1 MPTIL
6 FVILFFLAPT
16 SLGVDAFDIRFKWF
30 IIGMIF
36 IYTFAL
42 PSYLIYLMYRWGM
55 IQSLKLENLNERR
68 LPYFLTA
75 AIYGILGYF
84 LFTKNAMLFPS
95 AFILWSIAAV
105 ILLVGVI
112 SLWWQISAHAAGI
125 GGMIGA
131 LAGLIVRYGESAL
144 FIPMLCVIVF
154 AGFLI
159 GARLQL
165 NAHTPAQVS
174 AGAVL
179 GVSVSFV
186 AVFVL
191 F

>member
-1 MPTIL
+1 
-6 FVILFFLAPT
+6 
-16 SLGVDAFDIRFKWF
+16 
-30 IIGMIF
+30 
-36 IYTFAL
+36 
-42 PSYLIYLMYRWGM
+42 
-55 IQSLKLENLNERR
+55 
-68 LPYFLTA
+68 
-75 AIYGILGYF
+75 
-84 LFTKNAMLFPS
+84 MLFPS

-105 ILLVGVI
+105 ILLVGII

-125 GGMIGA
+125 GGIIGA

-144 FIPMLCVIVF
+144 FIPMLCVIIF

-159 GARLQL
+159 SARLQL

-179 GVSVSFV
+179 GVCVSFV